1 MLNQE
6 TLAELG
12 RMPGAEVICPDGTA
26 GQLERLGVRPH
37 SDEIT
42 HLIIRRG
49 FLFQRELLVP
59 ADLVEAIAPETNTVQ
74 LAPPLSEVAALS
86 TYEGRPE
93 AWQTAVSAALG
104 GVIGAALSLAT
115 LPLRLPF
122 ELLLRGWQ
130 SRRQEAQDRIVQA
143 ARKARAQDLLE
154 HHVFDRSVEEPP
166 LSIAL
171 NRASAQEL
179 AQVRGI
185 GMPLAEQI
193 IRHRPFAALDELEKI
208 PGLSPHTLARLK
220 EVGTIS

>member
-6 TLAELG
+6 TLAALD

-26 GQLERLGVRPH
+26 GQLEMLGVRPH

-42 HLIIRRG
+42 HLIVRRG
-49 FLFQRELLVP
+49 FLFQRDLLVP

-74 LAPPLSEVAALS
+74 LTPSLSEVAALS
-86 TYEGRPE
+86 PYEGKHE
-93 AWQTAVSAALG
+93 AWQTAVGATLG
-104 GVIGAALSLAT
+104 GVLGVALSLAT

-122 ELLLRGWQ
+122 EFFLRGWQ
-130 SRRQEAQDRIVQA
+130 QRRQEAQDRIVQA
-143 ARKARAQDLLE
+143 ARRARAQDLLE
-154 HHVFDRSVEEPP
+154 HRVFDRSVAEPP
-166 LSIAL
+166 LAIDL

-185 GMPLAEQI
+185 GAPLADEI
-193 IRHRPFAALDELEKI
+193 IRHRPFASFDQLAHI
-208 PGLSPHTLARLK
+208 PGLSASTLSRLK

>member
-6 TLAELG
+6 MLATLG

-26 GQLERLGVRPH
+26 GQLEMLGVRPH

-49 FLFQRELLVP
+49 FLFQRDLLVP
-59 ADLVEAIAPETNTVQ
+59 ADLIEAITPETNTVQ
-74 LAPPLSEVAALS
+74 LAPPLAEVAALS
-86 TYEGRPE
+86 PYESKHQG
-93 AWQTAVSAALG
+93 WQTPVGAALG
-104 GVIGAALSLAT
+104 GMIGVALSLAT

-122 ELLLRGWQ
+122 ELLLRTWQ
-130 SRRQEAQDRIVQA
+130 RRRQEAQDRIVQA

-154 HHVFDRSVEEPP
+154 HHVFDRSVTDPP
-166 LSIAL
+166 LSLDL
-171 NRASAQEL
+171 NRASAHEL
-179 AQVRGI
+179 ALVRGI

-193 IRHRPFAALDELEKI
+193 IRHRPFASWDDLERI
-208 PGLSPHTLARLK
+208 PGLSSHTMARLK